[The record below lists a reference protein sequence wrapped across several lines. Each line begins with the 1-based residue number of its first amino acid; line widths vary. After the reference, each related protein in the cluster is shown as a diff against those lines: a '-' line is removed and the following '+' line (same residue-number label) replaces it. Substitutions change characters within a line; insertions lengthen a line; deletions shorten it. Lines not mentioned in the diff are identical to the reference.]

1 MWSVPRL
8 HGPCPC
14 DRNAVNLKLLVSP
27 TPLPSG
33 GAGASSTIALRD
45 SRIDVRRPFRRSH
58 RHPRRPK
65 TVEATLAYAFFFL
78 RLVFFAV
85 FFAAVFVFVLRF
97 FAMLPS

>member
-1 MWSVPRL
+1 M
-8 HGPCPC
+8 
-14 DRNAVNLKLLVSP
+14 
-27 TPLPSG
+27 
-33 GAGASSTIALRD
+33 SSATALRGSLFD
-45 SRIDVRRPFRRSH
+45 IRRPVRRSH